1 MYKTSMV
8 ALASKSPYVNIKFA
22 MIFYKCRN
30 LIFCISDFVCSNFSI
45 MHLSLKSWNEDD
57 KDISRWS
64 SAQKQLAFFTNRIK
78 MFVHSQKCWIL
89 KKYWKSF
96 ECLCIWSSCK
106 NFLQILHLQK
116 RMAEIHQSKESSN
129 TWGFFYI
136 LQRVVLDG

>member
-22 MIFYKCRN
+22 MIFDKCRN

-64 SAQKQLAFFTNRIK
+64 STQKQLAFFTNRIK

-89 KKYWKSF
+89 KNIGNHLNVCVF
-96 ECLCIWSSCK
+96 EVVVKTFYKFCIYRSEWQK
-106 NFLQILHLQK
+106 FINRRKVQILEVFSTSY
-116 RMAEIHQSKESSN
+116 RE
-129 TWGFFYI
+129 WF
-136 LQRVVLDG
+136 